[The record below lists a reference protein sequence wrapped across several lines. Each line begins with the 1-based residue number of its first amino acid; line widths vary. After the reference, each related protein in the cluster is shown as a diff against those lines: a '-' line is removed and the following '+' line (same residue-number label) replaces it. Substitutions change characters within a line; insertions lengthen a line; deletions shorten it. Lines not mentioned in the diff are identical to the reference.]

1 MSRSSGSWLIVCLG
15 KTTVNVEVLTWPDLT
30 WPDLTFLV
38 MFAWLG
44 RMSVEVGAG
53 SVSCRL
59 GGSSA
64 CKWSCRLRGFI
75 RGDCQ
80 EAAGG
85 GGGTQCSCT
94 QVRAVISQDNWDSH
108 QHIRSQSITASNV
121 LDYFT
126 EKISEKYP
134 DTPLVTDIVNDIIT
148 NHNRTCYNSKSDGKW
163 R

>member
-1 MSRSSGSWLIVCLG
+1 ML
-15 KTTVNVEVLTWPDLT
+15 
-30 WPDLTFLV
+30 
-38 MFAWLG
+38 AWLG
-44 RMSVEVGAG
+44 LQEVSAG

-59 GGSSA
+59 GGDTA

-75 RGDCQ
+75 RGHCE
-80 EAAGG
+80 EAA

-94 QVRAVISQDNWDSH
+94 QVRSIIDVDAHTN
-108 QHIRSQSITASNV
+108 IRSQSITASNV

-148 NHNRTCYNSKSDGKW
+148 NHNRTCHNSKSDGKW